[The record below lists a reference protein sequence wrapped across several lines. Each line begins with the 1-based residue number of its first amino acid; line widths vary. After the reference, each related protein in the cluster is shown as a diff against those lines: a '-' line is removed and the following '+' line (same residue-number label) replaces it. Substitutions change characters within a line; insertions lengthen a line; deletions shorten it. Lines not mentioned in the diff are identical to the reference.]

1 MALTLPGWLRTA
13 LEYIGYDW
21 PATNEDVLSTWAGQF
36 SQLATTAGTQ
46 GADVEGAINHVHT
59 LNEGT
64 GIDAFM
70 QRMSDPDNNADALT
84 SFKEACDIASTCCS
98 VCAGIVVTMKLAV
111 IAQLAI
117 LAASLASGPGAL
129 LVRQGVK
136 WAIDAAIN
144 VVVDRVLNGV
154 E

>member
-1 MALTLPGWLRTA
+1 MGMMLPGWLRTA

-21 PATNEDVLSTWAGQF
+21 PATDEDVLSRWAGEF
-36 SQLATTAGTQ
+36 TQLATSAG
-46 GADVEGAINHVHT
+46 GEGSDVKGAINHVHG

-70 QRMSDPDNNADALT
+70 QRMNDPDNNADALV
-84 SFKEACDIASTCCS
+84 SVKEACDIASTCCT
-98 VCAGIVVTMKLAV
+98 VCSGIVVTMKLAV
-111 IAQLAI
+111 IFQLGI
-117 LAASLASGPGAL
+117 LAASLPSGPGAL